1 MIYFIIF
8 IFIIL
13 YFIFLFKNICE
24 ESSILFENKRLIS
37 IILFFLIIVIAIF
50 IKDSGIT
57 DHEEYDSILEKHY
70 EIRENI
76 LTIKKNIPLLRTK
89 LQQDPSYY
97 QGWVMLA
104 KSYIITDQ
112 LAEASMA
119 YQKALSLDTSEPII
133 LEEYISVLRKLDPK
147 SNKDQILEYFDKL
160 LVLDSDNLNIYNM
173 KLNYSIDINDGELT
187 KEILDEIVSNPEI
200 ANKDQ
205 YIAALKNIELSG
217 EFTLKVMISD
227 LIYKSLSRYNYIF
240 FILKE
245 DNSKVP
251 FAVKKFSKVDLPA
264 NLILNSNNKMIKNTY
279 IPKKVRLYIK
289 GTDKPGVT
297 DSMKEIHKSDI
308 LDLSKLD
315 KYVIN

>member
-1 MIYFIIF
+1 MYC
-8 IFIIL
+8 
-13 YFIFLFKNICE
+13 IFLFKNIGE
-24 ESSILFENKRLIS
+24 ESSILFGNKRLIS
-37 IILFFLIIVIAIF
+37 IIIFFLIIVIAIF

-76 LTIKKNIPLLRTK
+76 LTIKKNIPILSTK

-104 KSYIITDQ
+104 KSYIITNQ
-112 LAEASMA
+112 LADASMA
-119 YQKALSLDTSEPII
+119 YQKALSLDASEPII

-147 SNKDQILEYFDKL
+147 SNKDQILKYFDKL

-200 ANKDQ
+200 TNKDQ

-227 LIYKSLSRYNYIF
+227 LIYKSLSGYNYVF

-251 FAVKKFSKVDLPA
+251 FAVKKFSRVDLSS

-308 LDLSKLD
+308 LELSKLD